1 VIVAQ
6 VFDLVRRIRAQGYTV
21 LIVEQNVRQVLK
33 IADRAYLLEAGRLKA
48 SGSAQELAASDEIRR
63 AYMGI

>member
-1 VIVAQ
+1 ML
-6 VFDLVRRIRAQGYTV
+6 FRSIRSEGYTV

-33 IADRAYLLEAGRLKA
+33 IADRAYLLEIGRLKA
-48 SGSAQELAASDEIRR
+48 SGSAQELAASDEIRK